1 MVRVVHA
8 LAVIALIL
16 CIVGATDAAVPK
28 DIDTQTEVHA
38 GVILYAVVYV
48 MLSALTAWVWLRN
61 KRLDEGGCRET
72 RAVLIALPFLLIRL
86 IYSLLSSFANP
97 SVFGTAAGSTTAA
110 LFMST
115 FEEMIVVVI
124 YLATGLKLAT
134 VPKDHTVPRV
144 ETSAHLTERGDFQF
158 GRMGLLS
165 TGVAAILTLKHN
177 IDTNRRHPDN

>member
-1 MVRVVHA
+1 MVRIVHA

-16 CIVGATDAAVPK
+16 CIVGATDAAVPQ

-61 KRLDEGGCRET
+61 KRLDEG
-72 RAVLIALPFLLIRL
+72 AVLIALPFLLIRL
-86 IYSLLSSFANP
+86 IYSLFSSFANS
-97 SVFGTAAGSTTAA
+97 SVFGTATGSTTAA

-134 VPKDHTVPRV
+134 VPKDHTVPRG
-144 ETSAHLTERGDFQF
+144 ETSAHRTERGDFQF